1 MAKNDLFR
9 VQMDHLLSLI
19 VEGNDF
25 IFAMLLNIN
34 DTDMICGFSN
44 HFYKMTSKILCIDKT
59 FKIAAG

>member
-1 MAKNDLFR
+1 M
-9 VQMDHLLSLI
+9 QMDYLLSLI

-34 DTDMICGFSN
+34 DTDIICGFSN